1 MRSVAEL
8 EAYVETPVSGVNP
21 AEQATAYLHVGEE
34 MLEHWL
40 AGKDLE
46 PTHAEKEGFRILA
59 LHRQGCKGDPSFNA
73 CRETCR
79 ELVYYYNLVV
89 LEPAHADIEKRLAMM
104 QMVVKHVVL
113 FIGSKMQEAQI
124 GEFCCSSKV
133 NRLSKKQRNLD
144 SNAV

>member
-8 EAYVETPVSGVNP
+8 ETYMETPHPGVKP
-21 AEQATAYLHVGEE
+21 AEQAAAYLQVGEE

-40 AGKDLE
+40 ATKDVE
-46 PTHAEKEGFRILA
+46 PTQAEKEGFRILA

-79 ELVYYYNLVV
+79 ELVYHYNLIT
-89 LEPAHADIEKRLAMM
+89 LEPTHADIEKRLAMM
-104 QMVVKHVVL
+104 QMVAKHVVL